1 MRTEIEQEL
10 LNTGRPDPP
19 PFLRQRILTT
29 AGQLVQPHESRL
41 DVMWFSP
48 RWRVAAVLVFVGLV
62 AADVL
67 SSATDRLASRLDGPP
82 VQGSAIVATQAAID
96 AGLGKA
102 DVAAIA
108 AQASLPWMD
117 QSDARETRGVLEF
130 TGAPE

>member
-1 MRTEIEQEL
+1 MRNEIEQEL

-19 PFLRQRILTT
+19 PSLRQRILTT
-29 AGQLVQPHESRL
+29 ASQLVQPHESRL

-48 RWRVAAVLVFVGLV
+48 RWRVAAVLVFFGLV

-67 SSATDRLASRLDGPP
+67 SSATDGLASRLDGPP
-82 VQGSAIVATQAAID
+82 VGSSVTVATQAAID

-102 DVAAIA
+102 DVTAIA
-108 AQASLPWMD
+108 AQASLPWTD
-117 QSDARETRGVLEF
+117 QADARGTRGVLEF